1 MPKLSRIGTS
11 KLVRKSNLRSDDD
24 QGLPLIPRIFLA
36 DDNQGDGMLLGLGF
50 ADAGRLVKITQAFDG
65 AQAYDLLLSASLEGP
80 FPFDLIVLDLNMPK
94 LDGLELLGR
103 LHRWLGLTGVPI
115 VILTSSSNPM
125 DRQRSLIH
133 NPSAYLTKSEDYKG
147 MAAVIGKLV
156 PYLFFEDALAF
167 PVEPLVLVSECC
179 VIKGRSTRCG

>member
-1 MPKLSRIGTS
+1 MPELITHRDY
-11 KLVRKSNLRSDDD
+11 RSVVSEAEPQKPDDD
-24 QGLPLIPRIFLA
+24 QGRPVIPRLFLA
-36 DDNQGDGMLLGLGF
+36 DDNLKAMACLLGLGF

-147 MAAVIGKLV
+147 TGCGDRQAGTL
-156 PYLFFEDALAF
+156 
-167 PVEPLVLVSECC
+167 PVH
-179 VIKGRSTRCG
+179 